1 MLTSLIILIM
11 LLLASVVFSSV
22 YFLAELL
29 AVFYNLKIVGDIHE
43 IDISILVTRYV
54 IFKSWSH
61 LGM

>member
-1 MLTSLIILIM
+1 M